1 MMGAGPLPRGLGQRH
16 DLREPPRRSVKRFS
30 KAAMTQEP
38 GGSSLTAP
46 SRACKRRGL
55 AQRRELA
62 GAHGDRPPPLH
73 RDRPEPPP
81 VLRPALPHDLH
92 PAADGLHLLPT
103 HGHPLPAAPQP
114 AGPAQRSR
122 VAGLRPGQPAAR
134 TGECGRAPRPC
145 SGASAVACAPH
156 GPVRSGAAAPGR
168 RWPGVAPSVQWPE
181 PLRFGSRERGGD
193 GRSW

>member
-1 MMGAGPLPRGLGQRH
+1 MTGAGPLPRGLGQRH
-16 DLREPPRRSVKRFS
+16 DLREQ
-30 KAAMTQEP
+30 AAMTQEP

-46 SRACKRRGL
+46 SRACERRGL

-145 SGASAVACAPH
+145 SGASAVTCAPH
-156 GPVRSGAAAPGR
+156 GPVRSGPASHRASSGQSPSGLGAVSVAAMVGPGD
-168 RWPGVAPSVQWPE
+168 E
-181 PLRFGSRERGGD
+181 
-193 GRSW
+193 